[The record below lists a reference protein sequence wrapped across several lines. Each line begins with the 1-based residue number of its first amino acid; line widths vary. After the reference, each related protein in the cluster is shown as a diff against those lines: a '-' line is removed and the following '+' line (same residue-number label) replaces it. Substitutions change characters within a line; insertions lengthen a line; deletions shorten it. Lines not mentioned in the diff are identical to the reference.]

1 MANNNNN
8 KGSKG
13 FILPILIIG
22 IVVLM
27 GMYLLT
33 SMGTPPST
41 LKYYEVV
48 NYYTTDQV
56 AQSELDLGSGKLEF
70 TLKGDGQKQQTYQ
83 VPSVPLFV
91 ETVDQAVMNNHSDNL
106 ADASNIIDYTPATDN
121 SWLFTLLPSVLGI
134 VLLVGLF
141 FFMMRQT
148 GAGAG
153 KMGQFGKANLKN
165 SSEKGRKTT
174 FSEVAGAE
182 EEKEELAEIVEFLR
196 NPRKFNEIGARIPK
210 GVLLVGPPGTGKTL
224 LARAV
229 AGEANVPFFSIS
241 GSDFVE
247 MYVGVGA
254 SRVRDLFDQAKK
266 NAPAIIFIDEIDA
279 VGRQRGAGL
288 GGGHDEREQT
298 LNQLLVEM
306 DGFGANEGV
315 IIIAATNRRD
325 ILDPALLRSGRFDRQ
340 VIVGYPDV
348 KGREEI
354 LKVHSRNK
362 PLGFDVDLSVIAK
375 STVGFTGADLESLM
389 NEGALLAARKGHK
402 AITASDIEEA
412 TIKVIAGPEKKSRMI
427 HEKEKRLTAYHEAG
441 HAVASYYCP
450 TQDPVHQ
457 ISIIPRGTAGGY
469 TMSLPEED
477 SSYVLKTKMEEDLI
491 VLLGG
496 RVAEALTLGDIS
508 TGASNDIERATD
520 TARKMVTKYG
530 FTDDLGPIVYG
541 TADHEVFLGRDLNN
555 SRNYSETIAT
565 EIDREI
571 RKLIDHAYDS
581 CRTIL
586 STHEDQLQL
595 VAEYLIQKE
604 KVDDK
609 EFVQLMTGKITM
621 DDIAQMNQTKE
632 VAETENAK
640 KDAHEQPSD
649 AAPDNNSDS
658 SSDAPLE

>member
-1 MANNNNN
+1 MNNQKNN
-8 KGSKG
+8 KGY
-13 FILPILIIG
+13 LVPI
-22 IVVLM
+22 IVLGMIVLM
-27 GMYLLT
+27 GLFLFNNL
-33 SMGTPPST
+33 GAQPSN
-41 LKYYEVV
+41 LKYYQVV
-48 NYYTTDQV
+48 NYYQTDQI
-56 AQSELDLGSGKLEF
+56 AESKLDLGSGSLNFK
-70 TLKGDGQKQQTYQ
+70 LKGDNQPTQTYK
-83 VPSVPLFV
+83 VPDVPLFV
-91 ETVDQAVMNNHSDNL
+91 DTVNQALMDNHKDDL
-106 ADASNIIDYTPATDN
+106 ATASSIIDYKAATDN
-121 SWLFTLLPSVLGI
+121 SWMITLLPSLLGI
-134 VLLVGLF
+134 LLLVGLF
-141 FFMMRQT
+141 FFMMKQG

-153 KMGQFGKANLKN
+153 KMGQFGKANLKH
-165 SSEKGRKTT
+165 SIDKGRKTT
-174 FSEVAGAE
+174 FAEVAGAE
-182 EEKEELAEIVEFLR
+182 EEKAELAEIVEFLKD
-196 NPRKFNEIGARIPK
+196 PRKFNEIGARIPK

-279 VGRQRGAGL
+279 VGRHRGAGL

-340 VIVGYPDV
+340 VVVGYPDV

-354 LKVHSRNK
+354 LKVHSKNK
-362 PLGFDVDLSVIAK
+362 PLGFDVDLSIIAK

-389 NEGALLAARKGHK
+389 NEAALLAARKSHK
-402 AITASDIEEA
+402 AITLADIEEA
-412 TIKVIAGPEKKSRMI
+412 TIKVIAGPEKKSKI
-427 HEKEKRLTAYHEAG
+427 ITDKEKRLTAYHEAG
-441 HAVASYYCP
+441 HAVCTYYCE

-457 ISIIPRGTAGGY
+457 ISIIPRGMAGGY

-477 SSYVLKTKMEEDLI
+477 SSYILRQKMKEELI

-496 RVAEALTLGDIS
+496 RVAESLVLGDIS

-530 FTDDLGPIVYG
+530 FTEKLGPIVYG
-541 TADHEVFLGRDLNN
+541 EAEHEVFLGRDLNN
-555 SRNYSETIAT
+555 ARNYSETIAT

-571 RKLIDHAYDS
+571 RKIIDSAYEKS
-581 CRTIL
+581 HEIL
-586 STHEDQLQL
+586 STHMDQLKT

-604 KVDDK
+604 TIDGKVFK
-609 EFVQLMTGKITM
+609 ELMTGEHSLEE
-621 DDIAQMNQTKE
+621 D
-632 VAETENAK
+632 AK
-640 KDAHEQPSD
+640 ASEQP
-649 AAPDNNSDS
+649 
-658 SSDAPLE
+658 LED